1 MWLWS
6 KGGPI
11 SAAVGAGFRA
21 GFLGGGGV
29 PAEPWRA
36 SRAGPGKGGHGL
48 GWVDEFSSPKEV
60 HVQRPVRRKW
70 DPIIQAEGWNPIR
83 RGLCRGFFS
92 FFRRRL

>member
-29 PAEPWRA
+29 PAEPWREV
-36 SRAGPGKGGHGL
+36 GL
-48 GWVDEFSSPKEV
+48 G
-60 HVQRPVRRKW
+60 QARGGGW
-70 DPIIQAEGWNPIR
+70 DGR
-83 RGLCRGFFS
+83 MS
-92 FFRRRL
+92 FLV